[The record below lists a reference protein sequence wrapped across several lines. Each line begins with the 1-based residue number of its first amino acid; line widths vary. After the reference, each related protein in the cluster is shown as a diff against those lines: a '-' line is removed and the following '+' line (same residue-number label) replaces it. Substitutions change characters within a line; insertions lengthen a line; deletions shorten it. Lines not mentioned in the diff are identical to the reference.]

1 MALTDKLIA
10 IADAIRDKTGGTESL
25 TLDQMPTDIAG
36 IETGGGGLPSCI
48 TALASGT
55 YTPTADVVSV
65 VGIEHGLGVTPNF
78 FFMSVEGQEMLNPSD
93 FNYYITHE
101 FGLAQKFMMSANQ
114 LEAFRIYR
122 YSNGSNFTQSAAVG
136 LMGVFANATQFYA
149 YASSTYNLKAGVTYR
164 WVAGVID
171 GI

>member
-1 MALTDKLIA
+1 MALIDKLTA
-10 IADAIRDKTGGTESL
+10 IADAIRDKTGGTEAL
-25 TLDQMPTDIAG
+25 TLEQMPTEIAG
-36 IETGGGGLPSCI
+36 IEVGGGGLPAGVS
-48 TALASGT
+48 ALAIGT
-55 YTPTADVVSV
+55 YTPTSDVSSA

-78 FFMSVEGQEMLNPSD
+78 FFMSVEGQEMLNASD
-93 FNYYITHE
+93 FKYYITTE

-122 YSNGSNFTQSAAVG
+122 YSNGTSFTQSAAVG
-136 LMGVFANATQFYA
+136 IMGQFANTTHFYA
-149 YASSTYNLKAGVTYR
+149 YASSTYNLKAGVAYR